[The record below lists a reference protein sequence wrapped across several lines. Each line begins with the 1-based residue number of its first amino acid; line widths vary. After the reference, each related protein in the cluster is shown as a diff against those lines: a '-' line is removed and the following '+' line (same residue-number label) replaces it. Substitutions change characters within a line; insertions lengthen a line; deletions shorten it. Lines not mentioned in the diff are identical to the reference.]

1 MGKKPRKGTKKRI
14 RRRRSRRSSPW
25 WWWGLGMAGI
35 VGFVTL
41 LLLARGGGRLAVEV
55 GEEVP
60 LEGAEHI
67 PIDTPPKYN
76 TLPPASGPHYARSLR
91 PGFYEETVRDE
102 VPYPEGYLV
111 HNLEHGYVIFW
122 YDCTQLS
129 EEECEQL
136 KALIRSVMGERPG
149 AKLIAFPY
157 PGLEAPVVLTSWGRR
172 MVLLNPTAE
181 DMRAFV
187 AANYNRAPE
196 PGAP

>member
-1 MGKKPRKGTKKRI
+1 MGKKKSRRKNAKVRYRR
-14 RRRRSRRSSPW
+14 RRRRSL
-25 WWWGLGMAGI
+25 WWWGLGVAG
-35 VGFVTL
+35 VAGFVVL
-41 LLLARGGGRLAVEV
+41 LLLARGGGRLATAV

-67 PIDTPPKYN
+67 PMGTPPEYN
-76 TLPPASGPHYARSLR
+76 TLPPASGPHYARSLQ
-91 PGFYEETVRDE
+91 PGFYEETVRNE

-122 YDCTQLS
+122 YDCSQLS
-129 EEECEQL
+129 EDGCTQL
-136 KALIRSVMGERPG
+136 KTLIQSVMGEKPG

-157 PGLEAPVVLTSWGRR
+157 PGLPAPLVLTSWGKR
-172 MVLLNPTAE
+172 MVMENPNAE
-181 DMRAFV
+181 DMRAFI